1 MNPIRAIKGTRDIL
15 PGAVEVWQRVEQASR
30 SVFARHAY
38 REIRTPIL
46 ESTELFQK
54 TTGADTDIVT
64 KEMYTFQ
71 DRAERS
77 ITMRPEGTPGVVR
90 AALEA
95 GMLRSGDIER
105 LYYIGPMFRY
115 ERPQKGR
122 YRQFAQIGAEAF
134 GSPHPALDAEL
145 IQMGMLL
152 MADLGIGGARLAVNS
167 VGHAECRAG
176 YRTALADALRPYAA
190 SLCEDCVR
198 RLDTNALRI
207 LDCKVPGCQ
216 PIKEKAPSILDH
228 LCDACAS
235 HFVEVRAYLD
245 TLGVPYAIEPRLVRG
260 LDYYTRTIFEI
271 TGAGLGAQNALC
283 GGGRYDTLVAS
294 MGGPDTPA
302 VGWAIGQD
310 RLVMEAEAASGEAMG
325 LRVDL
330 YLVHVGEKALKEAL
344 VAAASLRKKGLAVRF
359 DPADRDMKKQ
369 MARASSI
376 GARFAL
382 IIGDRELERG
392 IYALKNLVDGRQQ
405 EVPGGGWDIIARE
418 VGNG

>member
-1 MNPIRAIKGTRDIL
+1 MNQIRAIKGTRDIL
-15 PGAVEVWQRVEQASR
+15 PGAVEAWQRVERVSR
-30 SVFARHAY
+30 DLFARHAY

-46 ESTELFQK
+46 EATELFVK

-71 DRAERS
+71 DRGERS
-77 ITMRPEGTPGVVR
+77 VTMRPEGTPGVVR

-95 GMLRSGDIER
+95 GMIRPGDIER

-134 GSPHPALDAEL
+134 GSPHAALDAEV
-145 IQMGMLL
+145 IQMGMIL
-152 MADLGIGGARLAVNS
+152 MSDLGIAGTRLSVNS

-176 YRTALADALRPYAA
+176 YRAALAETLRPYAA
-190 SLCEDCVR
+190 QLCEDCVR

-228 LCDACAS
+228 LCAACAA
-235 HFVEVRAYLD
+235 HFAEVRGHLD
-245 TLGVPYAIEPRLVRG
+245 TMGVVYDVDPRLVRG

-271 TGAGLGAQNALC
+271 TGSGLGAQNAIC
-283 GGGRYDTLVAS
+283 GGGRYDMLVAS
-294 MGGPDTPA
+294 MGGPDIPA
-302 VGWAIGQD
+302 VGWAIGED
-310 RLVMEAEAASGEAMG
+310 RLVMEAQAASAEKEAG
-325 LRVDL
+325 VDL
-330 YLVHVGEKALKEAL
+330 YVVHVGARALEEGL
-344 VAAASLRKKGLAVRF
+344 VAAASLRARGLGVRL

-369 MARASSI
+369 MSRAASI
-376 GARFAL
+376 EARFAI

-392 IYALKNLVDGRQQ
+392 VYALKRLSDGRQV
-405 EVPGGGWDIIARE
+405 EVPGRGWDAIAGE
-418 VGNG
+418 VRNG

>member
-1 MNPIRAIKGTRDIL
+1 MNQIRAIKGTRDIL
-15 PGAVEVWQRVEQASR
+15 PSAVDVWQRVEEITH
-30 SVFARHAY
+30 SVLSRHAY

-46 ESTELFQK
+46 ESTELFVK

-77 ITMRPEGTPGVVR
+77 LTMRPEGTPGVVR

-105 LYYIGPMFRY
+105 LYYIGAMFRY

-134 GSPHPALDAEL
+134 GSADAALDAEL
-145 IQMGMLL
+145 IQMGMVL
-152 MADLGIGGARLAVNS
+152 MNELRIAGARLAVNS

-176 YRTALADALRPYAA
+176 YRTALASALRPYASA
-190 SLCEDCVR
+190 LCEDCVR

-228 LCDACAS
+228 LCAPCSA
-235 HFVEVRAYLD
+235 HFAGVRAHLD
-245 TLGVPYAIEPRLVRG
+245 TMGVSYVVEPRLVRG

-271 TGAGLGAQNALC
+271 TGSGLGAQNAIC
-283 GGGRYDTLVAS
+283 GGGRYDTLVAA

-302 VGWAIGQD
+302 VGWAIGED
-310 RLVMEAEAASGEAMG
+310 RLVMEAQEAGVTG
-325 LRVDL
+325 GGRLDL

-344 VAAASLRKKGLAVRF
+344 VVAGSLRTRGLSVRL
-359 DPADRDMKKQ
+359 DPDDRDMKKQ
-369 MARASSI
+369 MARASSVD
-376 GARFAL
+376 ARFAL

-392 IYALKNLVDGRQQ
+392 IYALKRLSDGRQV
-405 EVPGGGWDIIARE
+405 EVPGGSWESIVQE
-418 VGNG
+418 VANG